1 MCCAVTNASQAGAA
15 SWQVHLNLPDSFH
28 RALQHNPDRYRRALY
43 ACLSDPDLE
52 VVAAALRVL
61 GAMLLSRSADP
72 DVLDSV
78 GAWTHPWTDRGRP
91 LSLQLRCP
99 IAPYPCSLAFTDK
112 AKPLVQQS
120 HNHPMTID
128 GC

>member
-1 MCCAVTNASQAGAA
+1 MNNNTCMQASAA
-15 SWQVHLNLPDSFH
+15 SWQVHLHLPESFH

-61 GAMLLSRSADP
+61 GAMLLNRSADP

-78 GAWTHPWTDRGRP
+78 GTTKFV
-91 LSLQLRCP
+91 LV
-99 IAPYPCSLAFTDK
+99 AF
-112 AKPLVQQS
+112 VY
-120 HNHPMTID
+120 
-128 GC
+128 